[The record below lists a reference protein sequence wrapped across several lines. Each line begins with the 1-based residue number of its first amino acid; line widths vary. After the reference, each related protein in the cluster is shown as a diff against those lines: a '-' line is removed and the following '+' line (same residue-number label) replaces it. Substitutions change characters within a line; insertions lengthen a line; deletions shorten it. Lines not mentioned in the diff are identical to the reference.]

1 MKPQIFEDLVNF
13 IVEKTPPAEVIAFR
27 PSPRAQ
33 QRFDELCALAKSGQA
48 TPEEHLEIE
57 RNLELEHMM
66 QLAKARARI
75 ALQSET
81 TSAVR

>member
-33 QRFDELCALAKSGQA
+33 QRFDELSARVKSGQA
-48 TPEEHLEIE
+48 TPEERLEME
-57 RNLELEHMM
+57 HNLELEHMM
-66 QLAKARARI
+66 QLAKARARV
-75 ALQSET
+75 ALQREET
-81 TSAVR
+81 PVAR

>member
-13 IVEKTPPAEVIAFR
+13 IVEKTPPAEIIAFR

-33 QRFDELCALAKSGQA
+33 QRFDELSARVKAGQA

-75 ALQSET
+75 ALQRE
-81 TSAVR
+81 AVAATR